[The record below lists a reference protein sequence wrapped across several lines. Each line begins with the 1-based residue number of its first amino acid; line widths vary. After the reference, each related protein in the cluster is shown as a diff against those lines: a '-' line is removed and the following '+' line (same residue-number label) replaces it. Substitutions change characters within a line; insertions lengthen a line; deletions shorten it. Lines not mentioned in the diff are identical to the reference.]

1 MRLILSKAEVRKL
14 FGELP
19 FSALKTQ
26 IIYCKNKFSIV
37 KNFYRKYFRC
47 GEGGGGAILN
57 NYQFSNMNIYQ
68 LQQLIS
74 RFTGQND
81 TFFY

>member
-26 IIYCKNKFSIV
+26 IIYCKNKFFIV

-47 GEGGGGAILN
+47 GEGGGGS
-57 NYQFSNMNIYQ
+57 YSK
-68 LQQLIS
+68 
-74 RFTGQND
+74 
-81 TFFY
+81 